1 MSTIY
6 TPTRPTQTTESSRRF
21 SRALREFWGGL
32 QDRRKQARLR
42 ADLYSLSDR
51 ELMDIGIARGEIDYV
66 ASNRNSDPR
75 GIRSA
80 G

>member
-6 TPTRPTQTTESSRRF
+6 TPTRPTQTTELRRRF
-21 SRALREFWGGL
+21 SRALREFWGEL

-42 ADLYSLSDR
+42 ADLYSLSNR

>member
-6 TPTRPTQTTESSRRF
+6 TPTRPTQTTELPRRF
-21 SRALREFWGGL
+21 SRALREFWDEL

-51 ELMDIGIARGEIDYV
+51 ELMDIGIAHAEIDYV
-66 ASNRNSDPR
+66 ASNRDSDPR

>member
-6 TPTRPTQTTESSRRF
+6 TPTRPTQTTGLPRRF
-21 SRALREFWGGL
+21 SGALREFWGEL
-32 QDRRKQARLR
+32 QDRRKRARLR
-42 ADLYSLSDR
+42 ADLCSLNDR

-66 ASNRNSDPR
+66 ASNRNRDPR